1 MIKTFAI
8 KNSALLAATA
18 VLALTAFVAAPA
30 SAAELKSI
38 GITVGSLGNPFFVQ
52 VVKGA
57 EAKAKQIAGGNVTV
71 TAVSADYDL
80 NKQSTQIDNFI
91 ASGVDLVLVNAADPV
106 AIEPAM
112 VRLKAAGIVAVA
124 VDVEAKGAA
133 ATVTT
138 NNIEA
143 GQKACQYIVDKL
155 NGTGEV
161 AIMNGPPVSSVIDRV
176 NGCKQTFAKAPGIKV
191 VSDNQNGKGSREG
204 GLEVMIG
211 LLTANDDIDAVFTIN
226 DPQAIGADLAAKQLN
241 FTDIIITSV
250 DGAPDI
256 EGALKQQG
264 NLIQASAAQDPFAMA
279 QKAVE
284 VGYDILQGKQPAES
298 KILIPAELIT
308 RENVG
313 QYKGWTAVK

>member
-1 MIKTFAI
+1 MIK
-8 KNSALLAATA
+8 KSALLAASA
-18 VLALTAFVAAPA
+18 AFALAAFASAPA

-57 EAKAKQIAGGNVTV
+57 EARAKQIAGGDVTV

-143 GQKACQYIVDKL
+143 GAKACQYIVDKL

-176 NGCKQTFAKAPGIKV
+176 TGCKQAFAKAPGIKV

-284 VGYDILQGKQPAES
+284 VGYEILQGKQPAQTT
-298 KILIPAELIT
+298 ILIPAELIT
-308 RENVG
+308 RDNVA
-313 QYKGWTAVK
+313 QYKGWTASK

>member
-1 MIKTFAI
+1 MIK
-8 KNSALLAATA
+8 KSALLAATA
-18 VLALTAFVAAPA
+18 ALALAAFAPA
-30 SAAELKSI
+30 SAADLKSI

-57 EAKAKQIAGGNVTV
+57 EAQAKQVAGGHVTV
-71 TAVSADYDL
+71 TALSADYDL

-155 NGTGEV
+155 NGKGEV

-176 NGCKQTFAKAPGIKV
+176 TGCKQAFAKAPGIKV

-256 EGALKQQG
+256 EGALKQPG

-284 VGYDILQGKQPAES
+284 VGSDILQGKQPAES

>member
-1 MIKTFAI
+1 MIKKA
-8 KNSALLAATA
+8 ALLAVTTA
-18 VLALTAFVAAPA
+18 FALTALASAPA

-38 GITVGSLGNPFFVQ
+38 GVTVGSLGNPFFVQ

-308 RENVG
+308 RDNVG

>member
-1 MIKTFAI
+1 MIK
-8 KNSALLAATA
+8 KSALLAATA
-18 VLALTAFVAAPA
+18 LLALTAAAAAPA
-30 SAAELKSI
+30 SAAELKSV

-52 VVKGA
+52 IAKGA
-57 EAKAKQIAGGNVTV
+57 EAKAKEIGGPDTNVTV
-71 TAVSADYDL
+71 VSSDYDL

-91 ASGVDLVLVNAADPV
+91 ASGVDMVLVNAADPV

-124 VDVEAKGAA
+124 VDVSAKGAA

-138 NNIEA
+138 DNIEA
-143 GQKACQYIVDKL
+143 GVKACEYIAQKL
-155 NGTGEV
+155 NGKGNMV
-161 AIMNGPPVSSVIDRV
+161 IMNGPPVSAVIDRV
-176 NGCKQTFAKAPGIKV
+176 NGCKEALSKTPDIKIL
-191 VSDNQNGKGSREG
+191 SDNQNGKGSREG

-211 LLTANDDIDAVFTIN
+211 LLTAFPNIDAVFAIN

-241 FTDIIITSV
+241 VTDLIITSV

-256 EGALKQQG
+256 EGALKQEG
-264 NLIQASAAQDPFAMA
+264 SLIQASSAQDPYAMA

-284 VGYDILQGKQPAES
+284 VGNEILQGKQPAQTTT
-298 KILIPAELIT
+298 LIPAELIT

-313 QYKGWTAVK
+313 QYKGWTSK

>member
-1 MIKTFAI
+1 MT
-8 KNSALLAATA
+8 KNSSLLAATA
-18 VLALTAFVAAPA
+18 ALALAAFVAAPA

-38 GITVGSLGNPFFVQ
+38 GVTVGSLGNPFFVQ

-57 EAKAKQIAGGNVTV
+57 EAQAKKIGGPNVTV

-91 ASGVDLVLVNAADPV
+91 ASGVDMVLVNAADPV

-112 VRLKAAGIVAVA
+112 ARLKAAGIVAVA
-124 VDVEAKGAA
+124 VDVAAKGAA

-143 GQKACQYIVDKL
+143 GEKACGYLAEKL
-155 NGTGEV
+155 GGKGEV
-161 AIMNGPPVSSVIDRV
+161 AIMNGPPVSAVIDRV
-176 NGCKQTFAKAPGIKV
+176 NGCKQVLAKSPGIKI

-211 LLTANDDIDAVFTIN
+211 LLTANSDIAGVFTIN

-241 FTDIIITSV
+241 RTDLIITSV

-264 NLIQASAAQDPFAMA
+264 SLIQASSAQDPYAMA
-279 QKAVE
+279 QKAVD
-284 VGYDILQGKQPAES
+284 VGYEILQGKQPAQAT
-298 KILIPAELIT
+298 ILIPADLIT
-308 RENVG
+308 RENVA
-313 QYKGWTAVK
+313 QYKGWTSPK

>member
-1 MIKTFAI
+1 MPLKYTLLTASAAI
-8 KNSALLAATA
+8 ALAAFA
-18 VLALTAFVAAPA
+18 SAPA
-30 SAAELKSI
+30 SAADLKSI

-161 AIMNGPPVSSVIDRV
+161 AIMNGPPVSSVVDRV
-176 NGCKQTFAKAPGIKV
+176 TGCKQAFAKAPGIKV

-241 FTDIIITSV
+241 FSDIIITSV

-284 VGYDILQGKQPAES
+284 VGYEILQGKQPAQAVT
-298 KILIPAELIT
+298 LIPAELIT
-308 RENVG
+308 RDNVG
-313 QYKGWTAVK
+313 QYKGWTATK